1 MIRATQ
7 PTTIQ
12 SVILKARALTNKAGS
27 CGTLSKSSEK
37 RKEVAESSKQGG
49 SWFDNKRAKLGKGF
63 MMAIPTKNGYA
74 GSHQKCAKCHGHHLE
89 GVPCLL
95 CFNCQK
101 PCHFS
106 RDCQSSVKSV
116 APVNVVRIGNNQRVG
131 YECCSP
137 DHFRNTCPN
146 LNRAPCQV
154 GNCLTTEGTFS
165 LNDHFAT
172 ILFDLGVDF
181 TFISNEFIPLLNLK
195 PSTLR
200 LSYVIEVANGKKVE
214 TDRIIRGC
222 ILELGDSL
230 FTIDLIPFGHGSFDT
245 IVGIDCV
252 GKA

>member
-154 GNCLTTEGTFS
+154 GNCLTTEGS
-165 LNDHFAT
+165 C
-172 ILFDLGVDF
+172 G
-181 TFISNEFIPLLNLK
+181 
-195 PSTLR
+195 TLSKSSEKR
-200 LSYVIEVANGKKVE
+200 KEVAESKMAPTMQSNPNNN
-214 TDRIIRGC
+214 DANPNIAAIIAQQ
-222 ILELGDSL
+222 LQ
-230 FTIDLIPFGHGSFDT
+230 TIIPQIVTQVT
-245 IVGIDCV
+245 IIHT
-252 GKA
+252 